1 MTTAEELA
9 WADPTDLYGLRG
21 ALSAAD
27 PEGRL
32 APIAMSRIEI
42 GPEALYLLPEIVSE
56 LVREAR
62 TGDLAAPRVALV
74 VDATPMR
81 RGGSDLKKE
90 AERLLGG
97 HFEVRRAVIGGEGT
111 ELHADEEALAE
122 AEAAVAGADCV
133 VVVGSGTITD
143 VCKEATRRAGGSP
156 LVVVQTAA
164 SVNAFSDDMAVLL
177 KSGTKRT
184 VPSRWP
190 DALLVDLTVLAEAP
204 PEMNLAGFGD
214 LMAMWTAPADWYLAQ
229 AVGMDDSY
237 HPAPV
242 DMLREQGRGLLAG
255 AAGLRRREPEMLD
268 RLARVLTL
276 SGISLGVAGKTA
288 PLSGTEHLVSHL
300 IDMAAEGRHRP
311 VGPPRRPGRGRRR
324 PRGRRVGGVPRG
336 VRSLAGRRRPP
347 LPRRRQPGTGGTAGI
362 RRHRPLGAGRGRML
376 ERLPP
381 QARAMEGSSAAGGR
395 FPRGMAAAQVGA
407 GPDGRRAGGLGR
419 RPQGG
424 RRPGAF
430 RRARSP
436 GLAGDGPL
444 GLEELPPHA
453 RPLHRGRPAL
463 LRRSVGRRLRRADPG
478 PRAFRGR
485 GAVRA
490 PDKIFAGYVFDLDGT
505 FDAVARSEKVRGE

>member
-1 MTTAEELA
+1 MTKAEELA
-9 WADPTDLYGLRG
+9 WSDPTDLDGLRG
-21 ALSAAD
+21 ALSTAD

-42 GPEALYLLPEIVSE
+42 GPRALYVLPEIVSE
-56 LVREAR
+56 LAREAR

-81 RGGSDLKKE
+81 RDGDDLKEE

-97 HFEVRRAVIGGEGT
+97 RFEVRRAVIGGKGT

-122 AEAAVAGADCV
+122 AEAAVAGADCA

-143 VCKEATRRAGGSP
+143 VCKEATRRTGGSP

-190 DALLVDLTVLAEAP
+190 DALLVDLTVLAGAP

-214 LMAMWTAPADWYLAQ
+214 LLAMWTAPADWYLAR

-237 HPAPV
+237 HHAPIG
-242 DMLREQGRGLLAG
+242 MLREQGQGLLAG

-276 SGISLGVAGKTA
+276 SGISLGIAGKTA

-300 IDMAAEGRHRP
+300 IDMAAEGRHLSLALHGAQVAVAAVP
-311 VGPPRRPGRGRRR
+311 VAAAWEAFLAEFDPANVDADHLFPDAATLEPVVRRAFAAIDPSG
-324 PRGRRVGGVPRG
+324 RVGGECWNDYRRKLERWKDLRPRVEAFLENWPQHRADLG
-336 VRSLAGRRRPP
+336 RMVAPPETLGGALEEAGAPARFGELDPPVSPETARWALGNCHLMRDRFTLADLLFFAGRWDD
-347 LPRRRQPGTGGTAGI
+347 AFI
-362 RRHRPLGAGRGRML
+362 
-376 ERLPP
+376 ERIL
-381 QARAMEGSSAAGGR
+381 
-395 FPRGMAAAQVGA
+395 
-407 GPDGRRAGGLGR
+407 D
-419 RPQGG
+419 
-424 RRPGAF
+424 
-430 RRARSP
+430 RARSAGG
-436 GLAGDGPL
+436 GL
-444 GLEELPPHA
+444 
-453 RPLHRGRPAL
+453 
-463 LRRSVGRRLRRADPG
+463 
-478 PRAFRGR
+478 
-485 GAVRA
+485 
-490 PDKIFAGYVFDLDGT
+490 
-505 FDAVARSEKVRGE
+505 